1 MKKDFLSHLQSLRG
15 IAAMIIVLHHQKSLS
30 TNLAQNDF
38 MANSDLAV
46 DFFFVLSGFVIALNY
61 QHMLNK
67 FNIIISFIKRRF
79 FRLYPLH
86 LIMLVIYLLLEIVK
100 YLFEQKTGLVANE
113 AAFSKSNIDNFITNL
128 FLLQGLV
135 DSELSYNEV
144 SWSISFE
151 FYTYIL
157 FVFFVFFIRNK
168 IFYFLLIILI
178 TFVSLYYVYKF
189 GLMDE
194 SNRLGYL
201 RCSYSFFL
209 GVLIY
214 NINNKI
220 KNVDLSILEIP
231 LFLITIYLF
240 CYIPNTTFMPLVFG
254 LLILTLNQTNRGYI
268 KLFLNNKFFIFIGKI
283 SYSVYMIHYLIIW
296 LNIQTLRFI
305 FGVDTEI
312 RNNYTYLK
320 LTNFESTL
328 FIIFTILIVLVCSA
342 ISYNL
347 IEKRF
352 LEKK

>member
-1 MKKDFLSHLQSLRG
+1 MKKYFISHLQSLRG
-15 IAAMIIVLHHQKSLS
+15 IAAIIILLHHQKSIS
-30 TNLAQNDF
+30 RNLAQNDF

-61 QHMLNK
+61 Q
-67 FNIIISFIKRRF
+67 NIVFTLKTAISFIKKRF
-79 FRLYPLH
+79 LRLYPLH
-86 LIMLVIYLLLEIVK
+86 FIMLLIYLMLELLK
-100 YLFEQKTGLVANE
+100 YYFEKETGLISNE
-113 AAFSKSNIDNFITNL
+113 PSFSKSNFSSFISNL

-157 FVFFVFFIRNK
+157 FAFIIFFIRNK
-168 IFYFLLIILI
+168 IIYFSLIVLI
-178 TFVSLYYVYKF
+178 TILSLIFVYKL

-209 GVLIY
+209 GTLAY

-220 KNVDLSILEIP
+220 KDINLSILEIP
-231 LFLITIYLF
+231 IFLITIYLF
-240 CYIPNTTFMPLVFG
+240 CYIPNTTFMPFMFA
-254 LLILTLNQTNRGYI
+254 LLILTLNQTNKGYI
-268 KLFLNNKFFIFIGKI
+268 KRLLNNKFLIYIGKI
-283 SYSVYMIHYLIIW
+283 SYSIYMIHYLVIW
-296 LNIQTLRFI
+296 INIQSLRFI
-305 FGVDTEI
+305 FKVDTEI

-320 LTNFESTL
+320 LSNIDSTL
-328 FIIFTILIVLVCSA
+328 FIIFTVIIVIILSS

-347 IEKRF
+347 IEKKF
-352 LEKK
+352 LQK